1 MLQVGAT
8 EEEEEEEEEKILRI
22 VRNPKIPSAVNM

>member
-8 EEEEEEEEEKILRI
+8 EEEEEEEEEEGQPNGTWYSYIRELE
-22 VRNPKIPSAVNM
+22 

>member
-8 EEEEEEEEEKILRI
+8 EKEQEEEEERRRSYYWEFGLPRLD
-22 VRNPKIPSAVNM
+22 